1 MIFLETKKGESFST
15 PEVCLTYSADGF
27 SKLSQTLHQAIVS
40 NLIRSCW
47 KDRVRPIL
55 VNNWEA
61 TYFDFN
67 KDNLIAIAK
76 EAAELNLDMLV
87 LDDGWFGKGMMISP
101 VLATGL

>member
-1 MIFLETKKGESFST
+1 M
-15 PEVCLTYSADGF
+15 
-27 SKLSQTLHQAIVS
+27 S

-87 LDDGWFGKGMMISP
+87 LDDGWFGKRDDDFS
-101 VLATGL
+101 GLGDWFVNEKSCAEPFLSW